1 MAEKT
6 TIVEA
11 CRVALEKLGRAAT
24 ISEIYTK
31 IVELGL
37 CEFNTPV
44 PEHVLRAHIRRATVG
59 IEVPEA
65 IKRKVFALAG
75 DEIYEI
81 MKDNGKKRFTIGMK
95 RIHRAPDKRR
105 IIEALTSDGTAA
117 FREIWR
123 LLLFA
128 AALGFKNGRR
138 EPLVNTDSG
147 DAIRQELFGNSPAWP
162 GVLYLMGLVETSATD
177 VLMASE
183 EAEDQRIKVFEE
195 YANGGLAILEDHF
208 KAGNCN
214 LDSLLNFIQSQTSE
228 VQTKKPDLQISI

>member
-1 MAEKT
+1 MTEKV

-11 CRVALEKLGRAAT
+11 GRIALEKLGRAAT
-24 ISEIYTK
+24 IPEIYTK
-31 IVELGL
+31 IIELGL
-37 CEFNTPV
+37 YEFNTPE
-44 PEHVLRAHIRRATVG
+44 PEHVLRTQVRRATVE

-65 IKRKVFALAG
+65 VKRKVFAMAG
-75 DEIYEI
+75 DELYDI
-81 MKDNGKKRFTIGMK
+81 MKDDAKKRFTVGMK
-95 RIHRAPDKRR
+95 RIHRASDKKR
-105 IIEALTSDGTAA
+105 IIEALTSDGTPA

-138 EPLVNTDSG
+138 ERLVNMDSG
-147 DAIRQELFGNSPAWP
+147 EAIRQELFGNSPAWP
-162 GVLYLMGLVETSATD
+162 GILYLMGLVETSATD

-208 KAGNCN
+208 RAGNCN
-214 LDSLLNFIQSQTSE
+214 LDSLLNFIQSQTAE

>member
-1 MAEKT
+1 MVEKP
-6 TIVEA
+6 TIIEA
-11 CRVALEKLGRAAT
+11 ARIALERLGRAAS
-24 ISEIYTK
+24 ISEIYDK

-37 CEFNTPV
+37 YEFNTPV
-44 PEHVLRAHIRRATVG
+44 PEHVLRTQVRRATFG

-65 IKRKVFALAG
+65 VKRKVFAMAG

-81 MKDNGKKRFTIGMK
+81 MKDNGNKRFTVGMK
-95 RIHRAPDKRR
+95 RIHRAPDKKR

-128 AALGFKNGRR
+128 ATLGYKNGRR
-138 EPLVNTDSG
+138 EPLINTDSG

-162 GVLYLMGLVETSATD
+162 GILYLMGLVETGGID

-183 EAEDQRIKVFEE
+183 DSEDLRIKVFEE
-195 YANGGLAILEDHF
+195 YANGGLAILEEHF

-214 LDSLLNFIQSQTSE
+214 LDSLLNFIQAQTAE
-228 VQTKKPDLQISI
+228 VQTKKPDLHISI